1 METKVNL
8 MGWED
13 IIKEAQFERYNISY
27 AYEYYEVMLLLLMSW
42 T

>member
-8 MGWED
+8 MGWVD

-27 AYEYYEVMLLLLMSW
+27 AYEYFKVMLLFLKSW